1 MSSSTANRYSSLPS
15 SEPTEAASSVT
26 REPTP
31 VRSPQDRKPR
41 LYVVDLLRFG
51 AAVLVLSYHLFRLD
65 IWGAEETGLGNP
77 WLDALSKIPD
87 YGWMGVEL
95 FFMISGFVICMSSWG
110 RSLSNFFISRTTR
123 LLPAYVFAVLL
134 TAALLFTFRGTAAEE
149 PPLTTVLGN
158 LTMIQGILGVP
169 LLDFSYW
176 TLMVELM
183 FYLCFA
189 VLVFWGLTY
198 KRVVAFC
205 VLYTT
210 ISLIAQSSK
219 ETFLTIL
226 TRPDYT
232 SFFVFGVVLY
242 LMYRFGGNI
251 LLTGILAASGIL
263 CSISLSH
270 HVDEHIGA
278 GERVNFTMALPILC
292 GFFVIMVAVAKGWL
306 NWIQAP
312 SLVLVGA
319 LTYPL
324 YLLHQTNGHIVIRL
338 FRDDVPPWLLL
349 TCLVSALVVL
359 SYGIHVFI
367 EKPVG
372 NAMRRSLQASFAQI
386 RASERKSADHPS

>member
-1 MSSSTANRYSSLPS
+1 MSSSTANPYNLLPS
-15 SEPTEAASSVT
+15 GEPAKAESSIA
-26 REPTP
+26 REPDP
-31 VRSPQDRKPR
+31 ARSQQNRKPR
-41 LYVVDLLRFG
+41 LYVIDLLRFG
-51 AAVLVLSYHLFRLD
+51 AAALVLSYHLFRLD
-65 IWGAEETGLGNP
+65 IWDAEEFGTGNP
-77 WLDALSKIPD
+77 WLHALGKIPD

-95 FFMISGFVICMSSWG
+95 FFMISGFVICMSNWG
-110 RSLSNFFISRTTR
+110 RSLSDFFISRTTR

-134 TAALLFTFRGTAAEE
+134 TAALLFAFRDEGVDG
-149 PPLTTVLGN
+149 PPLTAILGN
-158 LTMIQGILGVP
+158 LTMIQGVLGVP
-169 LLDFSYW
+169 LLDHSYW

-189 VLVFWGLTY
+189 TLVVFGLTY

-219 ETFLTIL
+219 ESFLTVL

-232 SFFVFGVVLY
+232 SFFVFGVILY

-251 LLTGILAASGIL
+251 LLTGILTASGIL

-270 HVDEHIGA
+270 HVDEHIVV
-278 GERVNFTMALPILC
+278 GERVNFTVALPILC
-292 GFFVIMVAVAKGWL
+292 GFFVVMVAVAKGWL

-324 YLLHQTNGHIVIRL
+324 YLLHQTNGHIAIRL
-338 FRDDVPPWLLL
+338 LRDDVPPWLLL
-349 TCLVSALVVL
+349 TCIVAGLIVL

-372 NAMRRSLQASFAQI
+372 SAMRRSLQASFAQM
-386 RASERKSADHPS
+386 RASERKSAGHPG